1 MRRKSVPSR
10 ENSKS
15 KGAEAARD
23 LVHVKNI
30 IKVNLTET
38 EMWRQRGVVRD

>member
-15 KGAEAARD
+15 KGAEAAR
-23 LVHVKNI
+23 VHVKNI
-30 IKVNLTET
+30 MKVNLTET